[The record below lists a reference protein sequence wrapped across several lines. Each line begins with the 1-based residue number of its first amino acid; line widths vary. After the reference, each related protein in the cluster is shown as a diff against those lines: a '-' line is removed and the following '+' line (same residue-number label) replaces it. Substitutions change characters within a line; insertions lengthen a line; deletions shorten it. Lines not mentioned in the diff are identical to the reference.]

1 MRVSTSDFTG
11 KRKTAAGSNDIFEK
25 CRNFTR
31 PADLQAAGLYMYF
44 EVFGDRDGCGPGE
57 IRMGKRKVLM
67 FGSNDYLDLINHPK
81 VKESSVNALKKYGS
95 GCSGSRLL
103 NGTLD
108 LHVKLEC
115 ELADFVHKES
125 ALIFGTGFQA
135 NYATLSA
142 LTEKGDVMIC
152 DHNLHASL
160 VEGAL
165 RSPART
171 MRFRHNDMEHFERC
185 LENTPPEDKI
195 LVVSEGVFSMEG
207 DVADLQGI
215 LKLAK
220 PYGART
226 YVDEAHGIGVL
237 GPTGAGAAEHLGVL
251 DEVDIVMGT
260 FSKSLASV
268 GGFIAGERAVIDY
281 LKHTARPF
289 VFSASLP
296 AASVAAVA
304 TALQIMKKEPERR
317 LRLLRIANLLREELR
332 ARNFNVL
339 PGETA
344 IVPVVIQNELD
355 LCRLCKGLLEEGI
368 YINPVLRPAAA
379 QNLLR
384 ISCTA
389 AHTEDHVDRLI
400 HTLVKVA
407 STLGIER

>member
-1 MRVSTSDFTG
+1 MRVSTSDITG
-11 KRKTAAGSNDIFEK
+11 KRKGSGSNDIFEK

-31 PADLQAAGLYMYF
+31 PSDLQSAGLYMYF
-44 EVFGDRDGCGPGE
+44 EVFGEREGCGAGE
-57 IRMGKRKVLM
+57 VRMGRRKVLM
-67 FGSNDYLDLINHPK
+67 FGSNDYLDLITHPK
-81 VKESSVNALKKYGS
+81 VKEAAMSAVKKYGS

-108 LHVKLEC
+108 IHVKLEA
-115 ELADFVHKES
+115 ELADFVRKEA

-171 MRFRHNDMEHFERC
+171 VRFRHNDMDHFERC
-185 LENTPPEDKI
+185 LENCPPEEKI
-195 LVVSEGVFSMEG
+195 FIVSEGVFSMEG
-207 DVADLQGI
+207 DVADLAGI

-251 DEVDIVMGT
+251 DDVDIIMGT

-268 GGFIAGERAVIDY
+268 GGFIAGEKPVIDY

-304 TALQIMKKEPERR
+304 QALQILRKEPERR
-317 LRLLRIANLLREELR
+317 LHLLKIAAALR
-332 ARNFNVL
+332 AELASRGFNVL

-344 IVPVVIQNELD
+344 IVPVVIQQELD
-355 LCRLCKGLLEEGI
+355 LCRLCKALLEEGI

-389 AHTEDHVDRLI
+389 AHTEKHVDRLVN
-400 HTLVKVA
+400 TLVRVA
-407 STLGIER
+407 RDLGIE